1 MSTTRVTRSQREEG
15 FTLIEL
21 MIVMVV
27 IGILAGIVL
36 FAIGTFQTDATT
48 AKTNTNEK
56 ICTTA
61 AAAYDAA
68 LANNG
73 HPAWEKYFS
82 EDKAPTECPTR
93 ADVKV
98 DNAPV
103 TTP

>member
-48 AKTNTNEK
+48 ARDNTNTR

-61 AAAYDAA
+61 QAAFKASR
-68 LANNG
+68 ANGGSQAFADYFDNSQIPDG
-73 HPAWEKYFS
+73 CTEPAI
-82 EDKAPTECPTR
+82 P
-93 ADVKV
+93 
-98 DNAPV
+98 
-103 TTP
+103 

>member
-48 AKTNTNEK
+48 ATKNTNDR

-61 AAAYDAA
+61 AAAYKAAAANGGATGDAA
-68 LANNG
+68 
-73 HPAWEKYFS
+73 WVKYFDAS
-82 EDKAPTECPTR
+82 KPPTQCATAPPL
-93 ADVKV
+93 
-98 DNAPV
+98 